1 MGRVRGI
8 IKIDVTFNGDATM
21 DTIIDVIGQ
30 TKIDCSAENIAETD
44 SLVTFPDAP
53 AVGDCVSDD
62 IRTDGKDP
70 TKYTI
75 IKNDDGTLTF
85 TSDGYPNLKMTK
97 QSLAAKEDLVG
108 HYMGR
113 VRGIIKIDVT
123 FNGDAAVNMTLPDW
137 DAAGLCAVAP
147 HAPCRPLRWLTPER
161 DYFKAEF
168 AKLEGIAASRDRC
181 AARAE
186 PAPAMAGAGAR
197 PFRGEVCGARGL
209 RCAARAGRCAAG
221 AGARLRQLHTV
232 KVESV
237 GLEGFAVQPVR
248 WLVPGRAFVVAA
260 PPVQCRPQ

>member
-1 MGRVRGI
+1 M
-8 IKIDVTFNGDATM
+8 
-21 DTIIDVIGQ
+21 
-30 TKIDCSAENIAETD
+30 
-44 SLVTFPDAP
+44 
-53 AVGDCVSDD
+53 GDCVGDG

-85 TSDGYPNLKMTK
+85 TSDGYPSLKMTK

-113 VRGIIKIDVT
+113 VRGMIKIDVT
-123 FNGDAAVNMTLPDW
+123 FNGDATVNVTLPDW
-137 DAAGLCAVAP
+137 DAAGLCAVAL
-147 HAPCRPLRWLTPER
+147 HAPCRPLRWLAPER

-197 PFRGEVCGARGL
+197 LLRGGVSGARGL
-209 RCAARAGRCAAG
+209 RWKSRWSPWSSRASLRRPRRAGLCDGRSAAE
-221 AGARLRQLHTV
+221 L
-232 KVESV
+232 VE
-237 GLEGFAVQPVR
+237 LDGFAPPGPALPRGLRRRDGVR
-248 WLVPGRAFVVAA
+248 GRT
-260 PPVQCRPQ
+260 